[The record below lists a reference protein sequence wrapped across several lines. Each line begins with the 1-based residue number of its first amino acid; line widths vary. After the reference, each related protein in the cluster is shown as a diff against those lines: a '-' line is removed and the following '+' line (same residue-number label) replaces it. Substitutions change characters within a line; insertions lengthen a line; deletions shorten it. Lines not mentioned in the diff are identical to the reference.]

1 LSPAGALVSPATP
14 TTGRISAVDTAK
26 VLLVVDDDP
35 DVLEILRLSLTAQPD
50 WTVTTATGG
59 AAAMARLRTDVPDG
73 AVVDVEMPGVD
84 GRAVLAVLRA
94 EHPDVPV
101 VFLTA
106 NYDPALAAELRALGA
121 RAVLHKPFDPIR
133 IPELLAGALG
143 WAMP

>member
-1 LSPAGALVSPATP
+1 MTRA
-14 TTGRISAVDTAK
+14 
-26 VLLVVDDDP
+26 LLVVDDDP
-35 DVLEILRLSLTAQPD
+35 DVLEILRLSLLIHPD
-50 WTVTTATGG
+50 WLVTTATGG
-59 AAAMARLRTDVPDG
+59 AAAMAQLRTGVPDG
-73 AVVDVEMPGVD
+73 ALLDVEMPGVD

-106 NYDPALAAELRALGA
+106 NTDPALAAELCSLGA

-143 WAMP
+143 WAS